1 MIAITLVFCV
11 MFFITSLVLGA
22 VVGWLYKEY
31 TYSQH
36 PMNLHPEM
44 FDENGNV
51 VPDSIIAFSFDGEY
65 DEEEEQED

>member
-1 MIAITLVFCV
+1 MIAVTLVFCV
-11 MFFITSLVLGA
+11 MFFITSLILGA

-31 TYSQH
+31 TDSQH
-36 PMNLHPEM
+36 PLNLHPEM

-65 DEEEEQED
+65 DEEEEPED